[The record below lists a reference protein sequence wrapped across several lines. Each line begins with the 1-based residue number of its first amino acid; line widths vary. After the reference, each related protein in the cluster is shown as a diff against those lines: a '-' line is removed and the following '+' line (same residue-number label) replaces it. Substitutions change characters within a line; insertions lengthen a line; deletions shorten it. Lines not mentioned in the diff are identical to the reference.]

1 MVQTLQ
7 RLAGR
12 LADTTV
18 SALLPKATAGASHCV
33 NCPSAAYRCNYFC
46 CGHIASR
53 VHLWS
58 CCMNGS
64 LQCTC
69 QVEIY
74 DYC

>member
-7 RLAGR
+7 RFAGR

-18 SALLPKATAGASHCV
+18 NALLPKATANAAACV
-33 NCPSAAYRCNYFC
+33 NCPSVANRCNYFC
-46 CGHIASR
+46 CGTTASR
-53 VHLWS
+53 IHLYS
-58 CCMNGS
+58 CCMNSS
-64 LQCTC
+64 LHCTC